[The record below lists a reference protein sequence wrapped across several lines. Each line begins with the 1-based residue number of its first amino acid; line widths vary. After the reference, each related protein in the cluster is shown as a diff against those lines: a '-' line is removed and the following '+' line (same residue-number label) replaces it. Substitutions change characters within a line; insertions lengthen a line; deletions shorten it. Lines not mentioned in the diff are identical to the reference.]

1 MFPTE
6 AVIKSSS
13 SPVSRWKLFGQSLLE
28 RNIRLL
34 RQAGAA
40 RIYLDLNESDLQYYE
55 KKVKK
60 HITPLTGIEII
71 TGRAIPE
78 NYILLSANHFI
89 LFSSFSQLGENFI
102 LLNNIYQPVKKAN
115 QFIIED
121 DIDFSNG
128 RKIAMEV
135 IRTGSGGKLAQN
147 INKRISIPISLLLA
161 RLRVLPNVI
170 TVINF
175 LFGVAAVV
183 LIASGEHLNQAIGGI
198 LVQVCSIVDGC
209 DGEVARMTTRFSK
222 IGGFLDSLSDNLL
235 AAALIIVATT
245 KVYTNFSPLI
255 FWINMISVIT
265 GVLIMGGI
273 ITYFMRR
280 YTESMS
286 YASYIREFLD
296 PLPQSDYLAR
306 SMRYLQ
312 YLARKEL
319 YSMLV
324 CIFCL
329 FGAIEYY
336 MLFFTLVGIFG
347 ALFMLILSIRYF
359 PKLKRI
365 KR

>member
-6 AVIKSSS
+6 AVIRSSA
-13 SPVSRWKLFGQSLLE
+13 SPAFRWKLFGQSLLE

-34 RQAGAA
+34 RQAGAT
-40 RIYLDLNESDLQYYE
+40 RIYLDLNETDLQFYE
-55 KKVKK
+55 TNVKK
-60 HITPLTGIEII
+60 HITPLPGIEII
-71 TGRAIPE
+71 YGSGTPE
-78 NYILLSANHFI
+78 KHILLSTNHFI
-89 LFSSFSQLGENFI
+89 LFSSYSTLEENFI
-102 LLNNIYQPVKKAN
+102 FLNNIYQPVRKGN

-121 DIDFSNG
+121 NIDFSNA
-128 RKIAMEV
+128 RKIAIEV

-147 INKRISIPISLLLA
+147 INKRISIPISLILA
-161 RLRVLPNVI
+161 RLRVLPNII
-170 TVINF
+170 TVVNF
-175 LFGVAAVV
+175 FFGVAAVV
-183 LIASGEHLNQAIGGI
+183 LIASGQHLNQAIGGI
-198 LVQVCSIVDGC
+198 LVQTCSIVDGC

-245 KVYTNFSPLI
+245 KVYTNFSHLV
-255 FWINMISVIT
+255 FWINIISVIA
-265 GVLIMGGI
+265 GVAIMATI

-280 YTESMS
+280 YTNSMS

-296 PLPQSDYLAR
+296 TLPQSDYLA
-306 SMRYLQ
+306 SAMRYLQ

-329 FGAIEYY
+329 FGALQYY

-359 PKLKRI
+359 PKLERI
-365 KR
+365 K